1 MLRSVIKN
9 LISNALKF
17 SHLNSKI
24 TVSIKQIGEDNIVI
38 ISDNGVGIPFDKQ
51 ADLFSFKTNRTT
63 RGTLD
68 EKGTGLGL
76 LICKEYLEKN
86 KGTIRAQSDPGK
98 GSTFTF
104 TLPFI
109 ASS

>member
-1 MLRSVIKN
+1 MLTSVIKN

-17 SHLNSKI
+17 SHLNSEV
-24 TVSIKQIGEDNIVI
+24 TVFINQIGEDNIVI

-63 RGTLD
+63 RGTSG

-98 GSTFTF
+98 GSTYTF